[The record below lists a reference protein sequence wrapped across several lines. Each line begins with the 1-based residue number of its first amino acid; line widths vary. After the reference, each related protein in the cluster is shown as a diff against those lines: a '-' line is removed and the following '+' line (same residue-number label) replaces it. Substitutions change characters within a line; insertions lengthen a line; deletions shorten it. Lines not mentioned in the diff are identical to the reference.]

1 MPEYEIYTEYLTG
14 ATYYVKAAT
23 EDEAVNKLGDIDP
36 AYEGFIETTKLDI
49 REVKEAPGAN
59 V

>member
-1 MPEYEIYTEYLTG
+1 MPEYEIYQEYLMG

-36 AYEGFIETTKLDI
+36 AYEDFLETTKLEI
-49 REVKEAPGAN
+49 KTVKEN
-59 V
+59 VL